1 MIIRILG
8 EGQWTVEPEQLDDL
22 QSSDAKVEQALRD
35 NDQDALTEALEGL
48 VAHIKELGSAVP
60 DDVLTDSDLIIPDTT
75 ATLEDVAKFLDD
87 LGSDEGLI
95 PV

>member
-35 NDQDALTEALEGL
+35 NDQDALTDALEGL
-48 VAHIKELGSAVP
+48 VAHIKELGAAIP
-60 DDVLTDSDLIIPDTT
+60 DDVLTDSDLIIPDTS

>member
-22 QSSDAKVEQALRD
+22 QTSDAKVEQAIQD
-35 NDQDALTEALEGL
+35 KDQDGLTEALEGL
-48 VAHIKELGSAVP
+48 VAHIKELGVSVP
-60 DDVLTDSDLIIPDTT
+60 DDVLADSDLIIPDTGS
-75 ATLEDVAKFLDD
+75 TLEEIAQFLDD
-87 LGSDEGLI
+87 IGSDEGLI

>member
-22 QSSDAKVEQALRD
+22 QASDAKVEQAIAD
-35 NDQDALTEALEGL
+35 KDQEALTDALEGL
-48 VAHIKELGSAVP
+48 VAHIKELGDAVP
-60 DDVLTDSDLIIPDTT
+60 DDVLADSDLIIPDTGS
-75 ATLEDVAKFLDD
+75 TLDEIAQFLDD
-87 LGSDEGLI
+87 IGSDEGLI